1 MRFDRTVGAHV
12 PIKTTTGVSMFGLRI
27 SASTARPAEL
37 RHFSL
42 QTVALAALLVS
53 GCAGGASSPSGIE
66 PTSPAPETASSG
78 PGQSPTASASASASL
93 GTVWQSGGLT
103 WTAAPA
109 DAPLMHGVFAV
120 PNGLVGVCDPSGE
133 EVGQACTSKDGLT
146 WSIRPDAAIFGADGA
161 TPFRARF
168 AVHGPAGWVAADNGF
183 VGFTDSPEYASVWH
197 SSDGIH
203 WQLAPASASLKGLI
217 PGAMFVAKS
226 GFLLYG
232 AAQGK
237 PVLLASADGA
247 TWTPAPA
254 GTVVPVCSDGSV
266 SFGSPFSPGKELGP
280 PTQFSANGLDWQALS
295 RPAAVQEFSSV
306 AALPNGTFLATSW
319 DSQSQKS
326 LLFKSTDGRA
336 WSQLDPRPA
345 PVDWVVV
352 FAGKLLGSGP
362 DSAGN
367 GVTWISPDGG
377 STWQPLLAADGSSMT
392 SGIFVVAGNLLLI
405 TSGGAQFTIVA
416 IARAS

>member
-1 MRFDRTVGAHV
+1 
-12 PIKTTTGVSMFGLRI
+12 
-27 SASTARPAEL
+27 
-37 RHFSL
+37 
-42 QTVALAALLVS
+42 
-53 GCAGGASSPSGIE
+53 
-66 PTSPAPETASSG
+66 
-78 PGQSPTASASASASL
+78 
-93 GTVWQSGGLT
+93 
-103 WTAAPA
+103 
-109 DAPLMHGVFAV
+109 MHGLFAV

-146 WSIRPDAAIFGADGA
+146 WSTRPDAAVFGTDGA

-168 AVHGPAGWVAADNGF
+168 AVHGPAGWVATDNGF
-183 VGFTDSPEYASVWH
+183 VGFTDSPEYAGVWH
-197 SSDGIH
+197 SSDGIS

-217 PGAMFVAKS
+217 PGALYVAKS

-237 PVLLASADGA
+237 PVLLGSPDGA
-247 TWTPAPA
+247 TWTAAPA
-254 GTVVPVCSDGSV
+254 GTVVPVCSDGNGSA
-266 SFGSPFSPGKELGP
+266 SFGSTYSPGKALGP
-280 PTQFSANGLDWQALS
+280 PTQFSANGLEWQTLN

-306 AALPNGTFLATSW
+306 AALPGGTFLATSW

-326 LLFKSTDGRA
+326 LLFKSSEGLN
-336 WSQLDPRPA
+336 WSQLSSTAASIDT
-345 PVDWVVV
+345 VVV

-367 GVTWISPDGG
+367 GVTWTSSDGG
-377 STWQPLLAADGSSMT
+377 AAWQPLPAADGSSMAAGT
-392 SGIFVVAGNLLLI
+392 FVVAGKLLLL